1 MKHYKLENWCFE
13 AVEKIKYRP
22 DRDVVYTELL
32 QHLDDRC
39 ESFLSQGMSKDI
51 AVIRTVE
58 AMGDPKELAPQLAAI
73 HRPFWGFA
81 HRITKWLLCII
92 AIITV
97 IVISFSVHDYFNT
110 RQPQRNE
117 SWVDQSEDPSRTRL
131 LYVEPNCS
139 DSSDGYTFTVTRAA
153 IQKQDDEYQDGKAY
167 TTTYLALE
175 LKISNYLPWAGDFLG
190 MRALWGKD
198 NLGTVY
204 ANTRN
209 PYSNTQPMYYGTNG
223 HDNFTTYYDFRI
235 EIEDPEALT
244 WFELH
249 YDRDGR
255 DIVLHI
261 DLTGG
266 DEA

>member
-1 MKHYKLENWCFE
+1 MEHWKLENWCFE

-22 DRDVVYTELL
+22 DRDAVYNELL
-32 QHLDDRC
+32 QHMDDRC

-58 AMGDPKELAPQLAAI
+58 AMGDPKKLAPQLAAI
-73 HRPFWGFA
+73 HRPFWGYA

-110 RQPQRNE
+110 RQPKRNE

-223 HDNFTTYYDFRI
+223 HDNFTTYYVFRV